1 MIEAEGTHDFA
12 LLAMA
17 VKLQRQG
24 QMVIPMCM
32 VERMFALA
40 IVLSVYFLTPLV
52 LYVRR
57 ATYRH
62 TVR

>member
-1 MIEAEGTHDFA
+1 
-12 LLAMA
+12 
-17 VKLQRQG
+17 
-24 QMVIPMCM
+24 MCM